1 MNLLHK
7 EDWGKVKTGESKIFF
22 LKKNENN
29 IRIIDF

>member
-7 EDWGKVKTGESKIFF
+7 EDWGKVKTGESKNIFF
-22 LKKNENN
+22 EKNENN